1 MHKSGFVNIVGNPN
15 VGKSTLMNSLV
26 GERISIIT
34 NKAQTTRH
42 RIMGIVNTED
52 MQIVYSD
59 TPGVLKPVSKL
70 HESMLAFSTSA
81 LQDADVLLYLTDT
94 IESPEKNESFLQS
107 VKKLSEE
114 SPLPMSEGLG
124 GSPRVIVVLNKM
136 DLVSQDELVKKVE
149 EWHERL
155 PEAEIIPISAL
166 HGFGTDILLSKIKE
180 LLPEC
185 PPYFDK
191 DQLTDKPA
199 RFFVTEIIREKI
211 LMLYDKEIPYSCE
224 VVVESFKEGDKLI
237 DISALIY
244 CERDSQ
250 KGILIG
256 KQGAMLRELGT
267 LARKDIE
274 AFFGKQVML
283 KTFIK
288 VEKDW
293 RNNMRDL
300 TKFGYNP
307 E

>member
-1 MHKSGFVNIVGNPN
+1 MHKAGFVNIVGNPN

-34 NKAQTTRH
+34 SKAQTTRH

-70 HESMLAFSTSA
+70 HESMLAFSQGA

-94 IESPEKNESFLQS
+94 VETPDKNQAFLQT
-107 VKKLSEE
+107 VQR
-114 SPLPMSEGLG
+114 MSADETSLTK
-124 GSPRVIVVLNKM
+124 VIVVINKM
-136 DLVSQDELVKKVE
+136 DLVDQERLVALVD

-155 PEAEIIPISAL
+155 PKAEIVPISAL
-166 HGFGTDILLSKIKE
+166 HKFGTDILLSRIKE

-191 DQLTDKPA
+191 DALTDKPA

-211 LMLYDKEIPYSCE
+211 LLLFDKEIPYSCQVE
-224 VVVESFKEGDKLI
+224 VESFKEGDSLI

-244 CERDSQ
+244 VERDSQ
-250 KGILIG
+250 KGIIIG
-256 KQGAMLRELGT
+256 KQGAMLKKLGT

-274 AFFGKQVML
+274 AFFGKKVML
-283 KTFIK
+283 KTFVK

-293 RNNMRDL
+293 RNNLRDL
-300 TKFGYNP
+300 NLFGYKP

>member
-1 MHKSGFVNIVGNPN
+1 MSHKAGFVNIVGNPN

-34 NKAQTTRH
+34 SKAQTTRH

-70 HESMLAFSTSA
+70 HESMLAFSQGA

-94 IESPEKNESFLQS
+94 VETGDKNSQFLNAVQKMAADETS
-107 VKKLSEE
+107 LTK
-114 SPLPMSEGLG
+114 
-124 GSPRVIVVLNKM
+124 VIVVINKM
-136 DLVSQDELVKKVE
+136 DLIEQTDLVKLVE

-155 PEAEIIPISAL
+155 PKAEIIPISAL
-166 HGFGTDILLSKIKE
+166 HKFGTDILLSRIKE

-191 DQLTDKPA
+191 DALTDKPA

-211 LMLYDKEIPYSCE
+211 LLLYEKEIPYSCQVE
-224 VVVESFKEGDKLI
+224 VESFKESDNLI
-237 DISALIY
+237 DISAIIY
-244 CERDSQ
+244 VERDSQ
-250 KGILIG
+250 KGIIIG
-256 KQGAMLRELGT
+256 KQGAMLKKLGST
-267 LARKDIE
+267 ARKDIE
-274 AFFGKQVML
+274 AFFGKKVML
-283 KTFIK
+283 KTFVK

-293 RNNMRDL
+293 RNNLRDL
-300 TKFGYNP
+300 NLFGYNP